1 MSCSYVALLQLSS
14 FMLLLSTVSQAC
26 MCLEKHDC
34 FAKDVTATGHE
45 LTVRVLVWQMG
56 GYNQDVGQSLNNAAN
71 TAKGYVPNQV
81 MNLLLPFGFI
91 AVLAFNA
98 L

>member
-1 MSCSYVALLQLSS
+1 M
-14 FMLLLSTVSQAC
+14 
-26 MCLEKHDC
+26 
-34 FAKDVTATGHE
+34 
-45 LTVRVLVWQMG
+45 WQVG

-71 TAKGYVPNQV
+71 NAKGYVPNQV
-81 MNLLLPFGFI
+81 MNLLFPFGFI